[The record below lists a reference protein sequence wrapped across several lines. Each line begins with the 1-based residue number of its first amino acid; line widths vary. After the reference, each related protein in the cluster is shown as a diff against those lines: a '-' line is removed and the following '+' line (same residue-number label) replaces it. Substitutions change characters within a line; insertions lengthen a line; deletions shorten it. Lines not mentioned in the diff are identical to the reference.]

1 MKERGIDMSS
11 KWELVFSNSGE
22 KLSKSASVKKSTKAR
37 KMTRNIEKMKLEE
50 LITEGLA
57 QHRDNTYTKSSYD
70 AAKTEGKLWSKEQKL
85 ASKEAK
91 KAERKAKRLAKKTA

>member
-1 MKERGIDMSS
+1 MSS

-22 KLSKSASVKKSTKAR
+22 KLSKSASVKKSAKAR

-57 QHRDNTYTKSSYD
+57 QHRADMAKKTAYD
-70 AAKTEGKLWSKEQKL
+70 TAKAEGKLWSKEQKK
-85 ASKEAK
+85 ASKAQK
-91 KAERKAKRLAKKTA
+91 KADAKAARLAKK